1 MRRSGMEPGGLY
13 AYDPGTGMP
22 VVPVLA
28 MDTRA
33 WEDARGCALGTDA
46 LEDVRAA
53 NGGFPLGLARAGL
66 WRPRTGSVWET
77 AVGALVAWIPDAPG
91 IPHAGARVAAG
102 RLGDLG
108 VPVLGQRHA
117 EDVSRTLAAW
127 HQRVNARTGE
137 PDPSGG
143 SGTGPV
149 DLAVVLPQRV
159 LMGWADWVDR
169 ETTRIRRRTAV
180 EKSRQSASGALLE
193 RVGTLASRLADRGL
207 EAAVQAAPGSD
218 PLDGADCPLVAT
230 LDADMLLTHLD
241 DTHGR
246 VKALESMNAELRS
259 ALVRAAAGR
268 SVPEIVPDG
277 RADAGDVTLG
287 EGVSPGQD

>member
-1 MRRSGMEPGGLY
+1 MQRSGMDPGGLY

-33 WEDARGCALGTDA
+33 WEDARACAPGSDA

-66 WRPRTGSVWET
+66 WRPRTGSAWET

-91 IPHAGARVAAG
+91 IPHAGARTAAA
-102 RLGDLG
+102 RLGELSVPALG
-108 VPVLGQRHA
+108 RPHA

-127 HQRVNARTGE
+127 HQRVTATVATTGAAG
-137 PDPSGG
+137 PGP
-143 SGTGPV
+143 GPV

-159 LMGWADWVDR
+159 LMGWADWVER
-169 ETTRIRRRTAV
+169 ETTRIRRRTAM

-193 RVGTLASRLADRGL
+193 RVGNLTYRLAHRGL
-207 EAAVQAAPGSD
+207 EASVQAAPGAD
-218 PLDGADCPLVAT
+218 LLDGADCRLVAT
-230 LDADMLLTHLD
+230 LDADALLDCLGD
-241 DTHGR
+241 MDGKVR
-246 VKALESMNAELRS
+246 ALESRVQELRA
-259 ALVRAAAGR
+259 ALVRNVPGHVVEDAAG
-268 SVPEIVPDG
+268 
-277 RADAGDVTLG
+277 DAQGD
-287 EGVSPGQD
+287 GVSPGQE